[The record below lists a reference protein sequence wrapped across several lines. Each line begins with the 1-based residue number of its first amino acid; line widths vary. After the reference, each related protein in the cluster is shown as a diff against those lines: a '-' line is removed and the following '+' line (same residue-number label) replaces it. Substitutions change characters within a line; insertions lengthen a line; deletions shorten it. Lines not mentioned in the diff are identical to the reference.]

1 MTTDLIDLGI
11 EDQASFELVNTLV
24 SYVMEYILV
33 VNLWRHLIGVR
44 VNSNNAQL
52 ICCIGFGTEN
62 AFGGGGGCVW
72 KFCVMVFWMSMNDYL
87 FLTTQ
92 L

>member
-1 MTTDLIDLGI
+1 MKTDLIDLGI

-62 AFGGGGGCVW
+62 AFGGGGLRVEVLCDGILDV
-72 KFCVMVFWMSMNDYL
+72 NE
-87 FLTTQ
+87 
-92 L
+92 

>member
-1 MTTDLIDLGI
+1 MKTDLIDLGI
-11 EDQASFELVNTLV
+11 EDEASFELVNTLV

-62 AFGGGGGCVW
+62 AFGGGTKRRAVPLSLDVEVLCDGILDV
-72 KFCVMVFWMSMNDYL
+72 NE
-87 FLTTQ
+87 
-92 L
+92 